1 MTDQPS
7 LFRELKPLQTRR
19 WIKVGGGYL
28 HATHIGKAVMG
39 GRKGKQIVLKD
50 VLLVPGLGVNLV
62 SWNQFSQQYG
72 VQPPK
77 FTLVSSTG
85 TPVVQ
90 TRIQGGVPFIDQID
104 EALVEKALSCLS
116 SEGQSNGEYAYAAT
130 EMSQNQWE
138 LWHRRFAH
146 FGENLLK
153 DIHKVTDL
161 KEGIPI
167 PKEHQPCRVCS
178 LAKMKRHR
186 GKET

>member
-104 EALVEKALSCLS
+104 EALVEKALSCLG
-116 SEGQSNGEYAYAAT
+116 SEGQSNGEYAHAAT

-153 DIHKVTDL
+153 DLHKVTDL

-167 PKEHQPCRVCS
+167 PKEHQPCRVYL